1 MARLLLLALV
11 LAGLVAGVA
20 LVWRAR
26 REAAGFR
33 LPWLLLGGCALV
45 NTAWLAQRTAQMFL
59 GDTTDPASGVSLAF
73 QAAPLVSV
81 PVLVF
86 ALLKLPHPEAD
97 RRRRSQ
103 GIIDAAVAALA
114 FAILYWQVI
123 LPSLTAADGSNTGPS
138 TSDLSRAESIT
149 AMVQAACAVLVSTT
163 CVHVLARARQPGGL
177 PFSSVGPLAGG
188 ILSHVVGLALLP
200 LVLVG
205 EGALLETAPGF
216 TLAIVGQLMVIV
228 GASRRSSVPETQRDA
243 RRREATAALAPVL
256 PLVLAGGLVF
266 AAVAGN
272 RPVGSVLI
280 VLCVALV
287 VALLVGAVLT
297 RIESLDVV
305 RTLED
310 RVAERTL
317 DLGTREKW
325 FRALVSNASDVVT
338 VLDRDGIVR
347 YQTPSA
353 KRVLGH
359 DPQRLIGQPF
369 SRLLPSSEDP
379 VLASAFAQAAASPTS
394 EATVELLVWHSDGHY
409 VETETTVT
417 SLLDDQ
423 DVRGLVLTTRDVSE
437 RHALQQQLTRQAY
450 SDPLTG
456 LANRALFRER
466 VEDAVS
472 DARPGTVAVLFL
484 DLDGFK
490 GVNDA
495 QGHAIGDELLALVGQ
510 RLCNAVRPGDLVA
523 RLGGDEFGVLVAGD
537 DAEKGAVWVAH
548 RIRRVLA
555 NDFRLEGQELS
566 VGASVGIAVNTVGDE
581 RADLLLRNADL
592 AMYRAKGLQR
602 QAFVVFE
609 GQMHDAAVARM
620 AAESDLRGAVA
631 RGELALH
638 YQPLVDLGTRQVV
651 GVEALIRWNHP
662 TRGLLGPDAFIELAE
677 ETGLVEE
684 IGAWALDEGCR
695 AATRWQQ
702 YGVGG
707 APFRMAVNVSPRQ
720 LTQGMPRRVRDAL
733 VKSGLTPGA
742 LTLEMTETV
751 LMERTDAMVALLKR
765 FKLLGVRL
773 AVDDFGTGYSSLSYL
788 SRFPMDVLKIDR
800 SFVEQ
805 VGQESEKAELAR
817 TIVHLGRA
825 LRLATVAEGI
835 ESAEQADLLQGMGC
849 ELGQGFY
856 FSAPL
861 SEPALDDY
869 LATAALVAESVGS
882 GSPAV
887 AGPAPT
893 QAPAEAPSARAA
905 TAPSPRRGAANAGA
919 AAVAYGVAAAAPN
932 TPS

>member
-11 LAGLVAGVA
+11 IAGLVAGVA

-33 LPWLLLGGCALV
+33 LPWVMLGVCALV
-45 NTAWLAQRTAQMFL
+45 NTAWLAQRTAQMFS
-59 GDTTDPASGVSLAF
+59 GDGSDPVSGVSLAF

-86 ALLKLPHPEAD
+86 SLLKLPHPEAD

-103 GIIDAAVAALA
+103 SIIDAAVAALA

-123 LPSLTAADGSNTGPS
+123 LPSVTPPGLSNA
-138 TSDLSRAESIT
+138 DLSDTESIT

-205 EGALLETAPGF
+205 QGALLETAPGF
-216 TLAIVGQLMVIV
+216 TLAIVGQLLVIV
-228 GASRRSSVPETQRDA
+228 GASRRSSAPETQRDA

-266 AAVAGN
+266 AAIAGN
-272 RPVGSVLI
+272 RPVGTVLI

-338 VLDRDGIVR
+338 VLDREGIVR

-359 DPQRLIGQPF
+359 DPQRMIGQPF
-369 SRLLPSSEDP
+369 SRLLPASEDS

-456 LANRALFRER
+456 LANRALFRQR
-466 VEDAVS
+466 VEDAVD
-472 DARPGTVAVLFL
+472 DAKPGTVAVLFL

-523 RLGGDEFGVLVAGD
+523 RLGGDEFGVLVAGE

-566 VGASVGIAVNTVGDE
+566 VGASVGIAVNTAGDE

-620 AAESDLRGAVA
+620 AAESDLRRAVT

-702 YGVGG
+702 YGVDG

-849 ELGQGFY
+849 DLGQGFY

-861 SEPALDDY
+861 SESALDDY
-869 LATAALVAESVGS
+869 LAGAARVAEPVGS
-882 GSPAV
+882 GSPVLA
-887 AGPAPT
+887 AGPVST
-893 QAPAEAPSARAA
+893 QDEAVAPSAPAA

-919 AAVAYGVAAAAPN
+919 AAVAYGVAAAAPQK
-932 TPS
+932 PA